1 MRSTNVG
8 KLTLVLV
15 LLGVVGMI
23 ALRPWLA
30 RDRGVFPVTGSM
42 GPSEGN
48 VVDRTVA
55 GEAGDSDLDDN
66 QVATPTLDPA
76 LVAAVEATML
86 AARGGTPGPPGEAEN
101 YLRID
106 YDDAPPAAPAAETA
120 YYVRMK
126 TREAKALAMPSA
138 TTDWAETP
146 TPPYPVP
153 LSEDDAI
160 AWALSYALEGTSPH
174 DPIARKI
181 AHATPQVDATLG
193 PHETLYRSAVYRPTH
208 PAEMS
213 AMYAMSDYDTYWL
226 GLQYEQF
233 EFVQADRRIRLGADV
248 RLMAE
253 TSGRAVDESD
263 EFGVVYRPTA
273 YPEIENAHLLI
284 VSRRISGFHHTI
296 AMSPR
301 ATPISIQNA
310 SDAWYTSRQDSV
322 GGNIT
327 FTRGGTQVSL
337 SSNTPIDLVQA
348 VSDLHTIQDDAP

>member
-181 AHATPQVDATLG
+181 SHATLKSRFGFDGMLSGSELVWVV
-193 PHETLYRSAVYRPTH
+193 AVKANGMNDLSWAP
-208 PAEMS
+208 
-213 AMYAMSDYDTYWL
+213 
-226 GLQYEQF
+226 
-233 EFVQADRRIRLGADV
+233 RLG
-248 RLMAE
+248 MAPPE
-253 TSGRAVDESD
+253 GTTPRPVDGYLLVFSVA
-263 EFGVVYRPTA
+263 GQA
-273 YPEIENAHLLI
+273 IGGGMLYPEDL
-284 VSRRISGFHHTI
+284 
-296 AMSPR
+296 
-301 ATPISIQNA
+301 ATSKQRY
-310 SDAWYTSRQDSV
+310 SDFVNLRSEQ
-322 GGNIT
+322 
-327 FTRGGTQVSL
+327 
-337 SSNTPIDLVQA
+337 
-348 VSDLHTIQDDAP
+348 